1 MKTFIYRVKGNEG
14 DIQIS
19 PELNEMDI
27 AMILKVLLEL
37 ISENNDLS
45 FKKVVHILN
54 EITEEP
60 VLVEL
65 AKCIGCELVLNAK
78 RKVEEKNT
86 HKDPKSLS

>member
-65 AKCIGCELVLNAK
+65 AKCIGCELV
-78 RKVEEKNT
+78 
-86 HKDPKSLS
+86 

>member
-27 AMILKVLLEL
+27 ARILKVFLEL

-54 EITEEP
+54 EITDDP

-65 AKCIGCELVLNAK
+65 AKRIAYELVLNAK
-78 RKVEEKNT
+78 RKVAEL
-86 HKDPKSLS
+86 SLIHI

>member
-1 MKTFIYRVKGNEG
+1 MKTFIYRIKGNEG

-27 AMILKVLLEL
+27 TMILKVLLEL
-37 ISENNDLS
+37 ISDNNDLS

-60 VLVEL
+60 VLVEM

>member
-1 MKTFIYRVKGNEG
+1 MKTFIYRIKGNEG

-60 VLVEL
+60 VLVEM
-65 AKCIGCELVLNAK
+65 ARCIGCELVLNAK
-78 RKVEEKNT
+78 RKVEEKNM